1 MVSEILKHNTDFLWP
16 PAASMPNLL
25 TLPPELMGM
34 ITNQLEPVD
43 HVSLRSSSKVLWE
56 TRDNLPYLTADESV
70 RYHLRYERGSCCPP
84 ENILS
89 LVCTYCQR
97 LRPRNC
103 FDDLTIRP
111 KLRSRHCVTCGIY
124 HANVVWTY
132 KDGVEMFGCSGCW
145 TLFPEGT
152 NVHLIASRIV
162 ARNGVT
168 RDRATT
174 NRDSALCDPC
184 WTRLFQGRV
193 RQPVSLFWLDT
204 NNSKLTL
211 CPR

>member
-1 MVSEILKHNTDFLWP
+1 MVTD
-16 PAASMPNLL
+16 
-25 TLPPELMGM
+25 
-34 ITNQLEPVD
+34 QLEPVD

-56 TRDNLPYLTADESV
+56 RRDYLPRLNADESV
-70 RYHLRYERGSCCPP
+70 SYHLRYERGSCRRP

-97 LRPRNC
+97 LCPRMDC
-103 FDDLTIRP
+103 FDDLMRRT
-111 KLRSRHCVTCGIY
+111 KLRSRHCVICGIY
-124 HANVVWTY
+124 HANVGWTY
-132 KDGVEMFGCSGCW
+132 KDGVRMFGCTGCC

-152 NVHLIASRIV
+152 NVHFIASRV
-162 ARNGVT
+162 TRDGVT
-168 RDRATT
+168 RNRVTVD
-174 NRDSALCDPC
+174 RDSMLCDPC

-204 NNSKLTL
+204 NTSKLTR